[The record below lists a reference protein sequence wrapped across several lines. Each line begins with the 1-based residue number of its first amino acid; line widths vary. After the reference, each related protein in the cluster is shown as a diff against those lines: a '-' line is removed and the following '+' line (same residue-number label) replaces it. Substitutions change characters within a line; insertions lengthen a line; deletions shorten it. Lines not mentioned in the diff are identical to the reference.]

1 MINAPMSGVPL
12 DEEAAAELKQ
22 KLFEKFWLKFEEAV
36 VNLESLGSMREL
48 SIELLSMT
56 NVVINSLTNMY
67 FSRYILE
74 QTLKD
79 KYQMMFYIHL
89 KDDYSIG

>member
-1 MINAPMSGVPL
+1 M
-12 DEEAAAELKQ
+12 KQ
-22 KLFEKFWLKFEEAV
+22 KFFEKFWLKFEEAV